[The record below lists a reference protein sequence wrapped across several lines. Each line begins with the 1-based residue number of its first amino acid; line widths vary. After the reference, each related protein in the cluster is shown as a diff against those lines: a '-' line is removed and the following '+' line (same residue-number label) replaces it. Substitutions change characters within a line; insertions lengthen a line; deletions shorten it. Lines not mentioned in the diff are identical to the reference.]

1 MTFAANAIDTVSQ
14 AIRRHRKRE
23 LEKHVLMQFGRQGAD
38 SARTDAGLTAYDF
51 EQLQVREPHLLTPT
65 PRPNPLCATGPWDG
79 CWPAGLQIARAGS
92 EGAVAWLGA
101 ALGQRRP

>member
-51 EQLQVREPHLLTPT
+51 EQLQVSACTPPESPVRNRPLGWLL
-65 PRPNPLCATGPWDG
+65 A
-79 CWPAGLQIARAGS
+79 CWLANCKSRF
-92 EGAVAWLGA
+92 
-101 ALGQRRP
+101 